1 MRLIRLM
8 RADKFFIPV
17 SVKVNERLIA
27 VEISTV
33 KFFMHIFLFLSIGPE
48 CGLWCEFQTDRI

>member
-1 MRLIRLM
+1 M